1 MAPGSGPR
9 HGVLLLLLP
18 ALKSLAL
25 STPPA
30 PPALSLS
37 RKPPCLAL
45 SLLAM
50 ALVPQR
56 LALAMALVPQ
66 SLAPVLKSLARKPRP
81 PTDLFCWTLLPSTA
95 FAWRPETSGAVMVYC
110 TQKPGKN

>member
-1 MAPGSGPR
+1 MLF
-9 HGVLLLLLP
+9 LLPP

-81 PTDLFCWTLLPSTA
+81 PTDLFCWALLSSTA
-95 FAWRPETSGAVMVYC
+95 FAPSRWRCRA
-110 TQKPGKN
+110 